1 MEKLLKLA
9 LSIILLFLFIQ
20 VSQVLAQEKDEILAK
35 VGDDVITRLDFE
47 TRLKSFPPAVQA
59 GLNDLEKRRQLL
71 ESMIKS
77 RLLFVEGNDKGLT
90 EKADIKAQLRMM
102 RDDLITQEY
111 VRAYIEKKVEVSDEE
126 AERYYNT
133 NPEIKDRENLKVSQI
148 VLGSEEEAKRILE
161 RLKKGENFKKLAIE
175 NSIDSMSKKLGGE
188 LEWFEKGKKEKEIEE
203 ALAKLAKGEISD
215 IVKSNGKYYIYKLDD
230 RNIVPKPPFLKIK
243 DDIIRRLK
251 YKKVAELAE
260 KEIEELKKKITVEV
274 FYDKLIPE
282 AKP

>member
-1 MEKLLKLA
+1 MRKFCCG
-9 LSIILLFLFIQ
+9 ITTMILFLMLTQ
-20 VSQVLAQEKDEILAK
+20 VPWILAQAKDEVLAK
-35 VGDDVITRLDFE
+35 VGNEVITRLDFE
-47 TRLKSFPPAVQA
+47 TRLKSFPPGVQA
-59 GLNDLEKRRQLL
+59 GLNNLEKRRQLL
-71 ESMIKS
+71 ESMIKT
-77 RLLFVEGNDKGLT
+77 RLMFVEGNDNGMT
-90 EKADIKAQLRMM
+90 ENAEIKAKLRMM

-111 VRAYIEKKVEVSDEE
+111 IRAYIEKKVEISDEE

-133 NPEIKDRENLKVSQI
+133 NPEIQDRENLKVSQI

-188 LEWFEKGKKEKEIEE
+188 LEWFEKGKKGKEMEE

-215 IVKSNGKYYIYKLDD
+215 IVQLNGNYYIFKLDD

-243 DDIIRRLK
+243 DEIIRGLK
-251 YKKVAELAE
+251 YRKTAELAE
-260 KEIEELKKKITVEV
+260 KEIEELKKKITIEV